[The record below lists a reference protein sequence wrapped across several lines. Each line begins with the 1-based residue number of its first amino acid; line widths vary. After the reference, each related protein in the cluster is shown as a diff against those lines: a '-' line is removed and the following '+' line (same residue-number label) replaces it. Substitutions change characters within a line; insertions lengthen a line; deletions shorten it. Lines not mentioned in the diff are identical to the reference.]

1 MFMDPTLP
9 ITLRFTPMDNTYRLT
24 QEGSAELTLE
34 DLQVLKHQYPVVI
47 GAGDQ
52 SSPVVLIEPTD
63 MELPLGGYLPEP
75 VQLYPFSLVEPPAL
89 YLDDGMLLMDHPVIL
104 VECTAP
110 HWFGH
115 CGYRLWDDGGQFT
128 PFMRQIRDRLQ
139 SLHHSMTRTRTLV
152 QVLEQAGVLRLIN
165 LYHNGVLQC
174 VYTVDPVAL
183 EQQYEWFDQHDQGL
197 SAIMLADALLV
208 SQAQLVELDGTWTT
222 RSAYEQ
228 WVQPPCP
235 GDYVRPC

>member
-1 MFMDPTLP
+1 
-9 ITLRFTPMDNTYRLT
+9 
-24 QEGSAELTLE
+24 
-34 DLQVLKHQYPVVI
+34 
-47 GAGDQ
+47 
-52 SSPVVLIEPTD
+52 
-63 MELPLGGYLPEP
+63 
-75 VQLYPFSLVEPPAL
+75 
-89 YLDDGMLLMDHPVIL
+89 
-104 VECTAP
+104 
-110 HWFGH
+110 
-115 CGYRLWDDGGQFT
+115 
-128 PFMRQIRDRLQ
+128 MRQIRDRLQ

-228 WVQPPCP
+228 GVQPPCP